1 MCGVYARVCMQA
13 YSGGA
18 NAVNPFSPSTLL
30 MFLVPVRGTSLKKL
44 PYLQEGEVGVCH
56 ITTNNRL
63 WNDVNLLRV

>member
-1 MCGVYARVCMQA
+1 
-13 YSGGA
+13 
-18 NAVNPFSPSTLL
+18 